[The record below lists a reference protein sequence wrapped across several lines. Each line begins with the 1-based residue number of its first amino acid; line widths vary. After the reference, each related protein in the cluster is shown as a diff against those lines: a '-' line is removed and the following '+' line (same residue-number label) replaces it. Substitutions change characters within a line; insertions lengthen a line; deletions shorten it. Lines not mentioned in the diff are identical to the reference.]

1 MAKKLS
7 KSWFKTRA
15 EGRSAKRQSA
25 ECKMPTNQLE
35 PRLKVDRVGNKK
47 GHAGS
52 ACVGVCGCVGVCMLN
67 YLCPHDNNNSNHNNK
82 KQ

>member
-52 ACVGVCGCVGVCMLN
+52 ACVGVCGCVCAELFM
-67 YLCPHDNNNSNHNNK
+67 PARQQQQQS
-82 KQ
+82 Q

>member
-35 PRLKVDRVGNKK
+35 PRLKG
-47 GHAGS
+47 G
-52 ACVGVCGCVGVCMLN
+52 
-67 YLCPHDNNNSNHNNK
+67 
-82 KQ
+82 